1 MEEFS
6 RARQFYPEASR
17 RALFE
22 KLRSDGY
29 LYLCFE
35 LRERAKRDAD
45 VTKEHAISTLRV
57 SLGNVAGDR
66 GGGPPYLRC
75 QLEAMRWRQLT
86 S

>member
-6 RARQFYPEASR
+6 RARQLYPEASR
-17 RALFE
+17 SDLVE

-35 LRERAKRDAD
+35 LGERAKCDAD

-57 SLGNVAGDR
+57 SLGNVAGNR
-66 GGGPPYLRC
+66 GGGSPNLRC
-75 QLEAMRWRQLT
+75 QLEAMRWRQQT